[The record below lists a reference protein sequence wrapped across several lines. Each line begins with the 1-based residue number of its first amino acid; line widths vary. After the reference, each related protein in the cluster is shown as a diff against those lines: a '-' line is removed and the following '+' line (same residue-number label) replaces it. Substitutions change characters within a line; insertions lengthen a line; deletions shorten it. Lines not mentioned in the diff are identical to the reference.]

1 MSRLHLRPH
10 APDHEHRVVSVT
22 PASANWEYVGFDL
35 YRLAAGETASA
46 ETGTRERCLV
56 FIGGRGNAE
65 AGGKDFGI
73 LGERADPFSGKPHA
87 FYVPAGSNWR
97 VRAETDL
104 EFAVCSAPGAGNSR
118 PPRVIGPDSHQV
130 ITRGKG
136 NNVRYVT
143 DILNESDPADSLLV
157 VEVIT
162 PAGNASSYPP
172 HKHDRDAF
180 PEETRLEEV
189 YYHRLKPRQGFGFQ
203 RIYTDD
209 RSLDVSM
216 TIEDGD
222 VTLVP
227 RGYHPCAAL
236 HGYDLYYLNVMAG
249 PRRQWRFYND
259 PAHAWMLKA

>member
-1 MSRLHLRPH
+1 MSRLHLRQSQ
-10 APDHEHRVVSVT
+10 PDKARRTLRIT
-22 PASANWEYVGFDL
+22 PESAGWEYVGFEL
-35 YRLAAGETASA
+35 YRLAAGETATE
-46 ETGTRERCLV
+46 ETGDREHCLV
-56 FIGGRGNAE
+56 FVTGRGTAT
-65 AGGKDFGI
+65 ADGRDFGAH
-73 LGERADPFSGKPHA
+73 GERMSVFDGRPHA
-87 FYVPAGSNWR
+87 IYVPAGSSWQ
-97 VRAETDL
+97 VTAETDL
-104 EFAVCSAPGAGNSR
+104 ELAVCSAPGQAGSR
-118 PPRVIGPDSHQV
+118 PARPISPGSHEPM
-130 ITRGKG
+130 TRGKG
-136 NNVRYVT
+136 SNVRYVT
-143 DILNESDPADSLLV
+143 DIINESDPADSLLV

-162 PAGNASSYPP
+162 PAGHASSYPP

-189 YYHRLKPRQGFGFQ
+189 YYHRINPPQGFGFQ

-249 PRRQWRFYND
+249 PKRAWRFHND
-259 PAHAWMLKA
+259 PAHEWMLKA